1 MNPRMDRRQTLVF
14 GRRLKMMMLES
25 SDNFVSML
33 TRWKKNRN
41 IRLSSSV

>member
-14 GRRLKMMMLES
+14 GRRLKMMLES